1 MRPHNLRS
9 LVIWVTVF
17 SIAMG
22 FLETSVVV
30 YLREIYYP
38 EGFAFPLT
46 PIDSHIAITE
56 ILREAA
62 TLIMLVSIGYFA
74 GKSFA
79 SGFAWF
85 IYSFAIWDIFYYI
98 FLKLLL
104 NWPESLMTDDVLF
117 LIPVTWVG
125 PVITP
130 IIVSL
135 SMILLA
141 MLIVWYE
148 NKGVSVKINRAE
160 WILLISGSVILILG
174 FTWDYS
180 KYILEQYRF
189 GDIFTIP
196 NKEALFDYASMYVP
210 RNFNWVLFI
219 LGEGIILG
227 GIGIIWKRLV
237 KMV

>member
-1 MRPHNLRS
+1 M
-9 LVIWVTVF
+9 F

-22 FLETSVVV
+22 FLETSVVI

-38 EGFAFPLT
+38 EGFNFPLN
-46 PIDSHIAITE
+46 PIDSHIALTE

-62 TLIMLVSIGYFA
+62 TVIMLICIGFFA

-104 NWPESLMTDDVLF
+104 NWPASLMTDDVLF

-130 IIVSL
+130 VIVAL

-141 MLIVWYE
+141 LIIVWYE
-148 NKGVSVKINRAE
+148 HKGPKIKISKLE
-160 WILLISGSVILILG
+160 WLLLIGGSLILITG

-180 KYILEQYRF
+180 KYLLEEYSF
-189 GDIFTIP
+189 GQIFTLP
-196 NKEALFDYASMYVP
+196 NKDALFDYASQYIP
-210 RNFNWVLFI
+210 QSFNWFLFAV
-219 LGEGIILG
+219 GQGIILS
-227 GIGIIWKRLV
+227 GIGLLWRRIK
-237 KMV
+237 